1 MNIYASSSPCT
12 PYAPCLPIP
21 KCPKQ
26 GSVDRST
33 LDKTLIL
40 IGRNRNMAQW
50 GTSLSGEI
58 NLPDVQQENNELVLK
73 VQQSH
78 QRFVSYIHFSQS
90 RPNPCPKGVKLVQSQ
105 SGNFGSVS
113 DVDRMNTSE
122 EHGSLVSLLIP
133 RQRLLWATVNSNQE
147 WVMRMYNLNK
157 DSYESLL
164 NQCTKL

>member
-40 IGRNRNMAQW
+40 IGWKMAQW
-50 GTSLSGEI
+50 GKSLSGEI
-58 NLPDVQQENNELVLK
+58 NLPDVQQDYNGQVVLK

-90 RPNPCPKGVKLVQSQ
+90 NPCPKGVKLVQSQ

-113 DVDRMNTSE
+113 DVDKMNTSG

-133 RQRLLWATVNSNQE
+133 RRQRLLWATVNSDQE
-147 WVMRMYNLNK
+147 WVMRMYNFNK
-157 DSYESLL
+157 NSYESLL
-164 NQCTKL
+164 N

>member
-58 NLPDVQQENNELVLK
+58 NLPDVQQDYNGQVVLK

-90 RPNPCPKGVKLVQSQ
+90 NPCPKGVKLVQSQ

-113 DVDRMNTSE
+113 DVDKMNTSG